1 MTVTLHFQSTGTV
14 PGSGQPYAMRGTSLT
29 VGRSDQNDVVLPD
42 PDKMISSRH
51 CAIEDHGGNVVVID
65 FSTNGTFLNYGKMAL
80 GATPTPIND
89 GDILSIGTYE
99 LLVELSTAETRDP
112 MHGIAA
118 PLEPANPS
126 VGSAAGAA
134 SVMDV
139 LDDRDDFLDGLLGG
153 PTSGPDGVVRAKLGD
168 DGLMP
173 PLEDDFAVP
182 GVEGETDDAPHS
194 SQMSHSPAMSD
205 VMQTP
210 APATSAIPDDWDLD
224 APDVPASEIAPTKIP
239 ETDPFLEKGETPAD
253 FIPDDMLA
261 GDPALE
267 VTVDAEPVVDPIPK
281 AVEAPQPDFTP
292 EPAVQPAPTPAPSG
306 GPDSAARA
314 FLTAVGAG
322 DMNIPDHDL
331 EPTLAR
337 LGGVLKMMI
346 HGVREILMTRT
357 SIKSEFRIHQTVISA
372 GKNNPLKFSV
382 SAEQAVES
390 MVKPSSKGYLDAASA
405 AEEALKDIKAH
416 EVAMMTGME
425 AALKGVLVK
434 LEPAALAKM
443 IEADSGFRA
452 VLTNKKARYWDT
464 FEKKYE
470 EIADQAEN
478 DFHDLFSKEFA
489 RAYQDQLE
497 KLK

>member
-1 MTVTLHFQSTGTV
+1 MTVTLHFQSTGMV
-14 PGSGQPYAMRGTSLT
+14 PSNGQPFSMRGTSLT
-29 VGRSDQNDVVLPD
+29 VGRSDQNDIVLPD
-42 PDKMISSRH
+42 PDKIISGRH
-51 CAIEDHGGNVVVID
+51 CAIEDQGGNVVVID

-89 GDILSIGTYE
+89 GDILSIGSYE
-99 LLVELSTAETRDP
+99 LMVQMTSAQAQDP
-112 MHGIAA
+112 LQNIAP
-118 PLEPANPS
+118 PLDNDDFS
-126 VGSAAGAA
+126 VGSASAPGAL
-134 SVMDV
+134 MDV
-139 LDDRDDFLDGLLGG
+139 LDDRDDFLDDLLGG
-153 PTSGPDGVVRAKLGD
+153 PTSGPSGVVRDKLGD

-173 PLEDDFAVP
+173 PMEDDFAP
-182 GVEGETDDAPHS
+182 IIPDEDPTEEFSSSQAAHS
-194 SQMSHSPAMSD
+194 SPMSD
-205 VMQTP
+205 FMPTP

-224 APDVPASEIAPTKIP
+224 APDVPVSPIAPVPAPSI
-239 ETDPFLEKGETPAD
+239 DPFLEAGDVDIPDFGPDDLPEIDPVETPVVAEAPVVQTP
-253 FIPDDMLA
+253 I
-261 GDPALE
+261 
-267 VTVDAEPVVDPIPK
+267 VDAPAEPEIVPEPK
-281 AVEAPQPDFTP
+281 P
-292 EPAVQPAPTPAPSG
+292 EPAPVVMSAG
-306 GPDSAARA
+306 GPDHAARA
-314 FLTAVGAG
+314 FLAALGADG
-322 DMNIPDHDL
+322 LDIPDQEL
-331 EPTLAR
+331 EPTLTR
-337 LGGVLKMMI
+337 LGNVMRMMI

-390 MVKPSSKGYLDAASA
+390 MVKPTTKGYLDAHAA
-405 AEEALKDIKAH
+405 AEEALQDIKAH

-434 LEPAALAKM
+434 LEPKALAKT
-443 IEADSGFRA
+443 IEADSSFRT

-489 RAYQDQLE
+489 RAYQEQLE